1 MQVHALLRALRPHR
15 RTLTLGDA
23 LLALP
28 DYQVLPFSPCGALA
42 AGRKTTPTRLRR
54 LVSSDARVKGMGF
67 KNDHSARAL
76 QPAERPPQQ
85 HPVVERNTREG
96 SNTHTAAARAR
107 QLG

>member
-42 AGRKTTPTRLRR
+42 AGRKTTPTTGCGASFRP
-54 LVSSDARVKGMGF
+54 M
-67 KNDHSARAL
+67 RA
-76 QPAERPPQQ
+76 
-85 HPVVERNTREG
+85 
-96 SNTHTAAARAR
+96 
-107 QLG
+107 